1 MASARGARSMR
12 NIDKQKR
19 KAKRKADPKKITSR
33 PGATLGARQRS
44 KKAANKRRGAAVAAA

>member
-19 KAKRKADPKKITSR
+19 KAKRRPEPKKISST

-44 KKAANKRRGAAVAAA
+44 KKAANKRRGTATAA